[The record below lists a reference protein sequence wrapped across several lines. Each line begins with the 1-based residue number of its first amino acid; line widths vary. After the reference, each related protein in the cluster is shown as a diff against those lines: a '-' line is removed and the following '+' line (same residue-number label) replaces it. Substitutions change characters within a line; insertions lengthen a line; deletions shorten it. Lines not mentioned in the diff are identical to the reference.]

1 MNLTPDQLL
10 RRKEDIASVVRA
22 VEEKNPSRAS
32 TQGTLLFEQMAQAKL
47 GESDWEELLSD
58 LDDVELRGHM
68 DSFRRYISEV
78 PASAISH
85 VNSVGHSVALG
96 GFPSVALLINLSF
109 KTSLASKSLDSS
121 QDLEDTL
128 WIGTA
133 VVEAVSETM
142 QSMKD
147 ALAPLAQ
154 RNCIG
159 DNFKDNLE
167 RVESAVRQIRE
178 RYNTIITDESDN
190 TN

>member
-10 RRKEDIASVVRA
+10 IRKEDIASVARA
-22 VEEKNPSRAS
+22 MDEKNPSRAS

-47 GESDWEELLSD
+47 SESDWEELLSD
-58 LDDVELRGHM
+58 LDDVELRSHM
-68 DSFRRYISEV
+68 DSLRKYISEV
-78 PASAISH
+78 PASALSA
-85 VNSVGHSVALG
+85 VNGVGYSVALG
-96 GFPSVALLINLSF
+96 GFPSVSLLINLSF
-109 KTSLASKSLDSS
+109 KTRMASKSLDSS

-128 WIGTA
+128 WIGMA

-159 DNFKDNLE
+159 DSFKDSLE

-178 RYNTIITDESDN
+178 RYNTITDGVDDTS
-190 TN
+190 